1 MRTLVCVCAA
11 RPAGELRSRFLRE
24 QYVGADAAAPSG
36 EESAPTRPRPGSAAW
51 FRTKPVPQEGPGG
64 RRVYDLLDFNRVPT
78 FLSSKKANQ
87 LQYNKRADTFGR
99 DWKAKELRLK
109 SDSDLE
115 KLWAVLA
122 MERTRLMGELTLLG
136 GAEFNT
142 PPTREARD
150 VRRTAGAKHAAV
162 KKSMGRIKLVLHER
176 AALLEDPVERS
187 RRLLQINRKAH

>member
-1 MRTLVCVCAA
+1 M
-11 RPAGELRSRFLRE
+11 
-24 QYVGADAAAPSG
+24 
-36 EESAPTRPRPGSAAW
+36 RPRPGSAAW
-51 FRTKPVPQEGPGG
+51 FRNKPVPQEGPGG

-136 GAEFNT
+136 GAEFNN

-150 VRRTAGAKHAAV
+150 VRRTAGARG
-162 KKSMGRIKLVLHER
+162 GRNPWGGSSWCCTSAQLCWRILWRGR
-176 AALLEDPVERS
+176 AGCS
-187 RRLLQINRKAH
+187 INRKAH